1 MAGDLALPPG
11 PTLPQTAP
19 VVIQEGRYAGMA
31 IARRLRGRPAREFR
45 YLDRGRMAIIGRSA
59 GIAELAPRPL
69 SVRVRGYAGWLAWL
83 LVHLIHLPGYRNRVG
98 ALLDWAHNYL
108 TWERHTRLI
117 TPMVP
122 SPGDAAGGNVG
133 SRATL
138 GGGTEENG
146 PETRT

>member
-117 TPMVP
+117 TPMVS
-122 SPGDAAGGNVG
+122 SPGDAGARDVRPGPTPAGGWDHDG
-133 SRATL
+133 R
-138 GGGTEENG
+138 
-146 PETRT
+146 ETRT